1 MANFYDFNV
10 MDFDVWYLVRAEVEL
25 THRYEGEI
33 RDDTLVLEGI
43 RVHWYPCK
51 MSREGA
57 EFKAIHDYVEENYDV
72 FQFAIIWV
80 ESEPFLASGED

>member
-1 MANFYDFNV
+1 MAKFYDF
-10 MDFDVWYLVRAEVEL
+10 LVKAEVDL

-33 RDDTLVLEGI
+33 RDDTLVLQGI
-43 RVHWYPCK
+43 RVHWYPCM

-72 FQFAIIWV
+72 FQFAIIWAGSSRV
-80 ESEPFLASGED
+80 LASGED